1 MLRFSRAFASGVLLA
16 SLTLPLEARR
26 PAVVATPDPNVL
38 PDKVLA
44 RKASVEQVKVRVE
57 QAIVTI
63 KSCAASS
70 APGEMRASLEA
81 QLAPLEV
88 HTKDAL
94 WTYNVGNYEDAF
106 RKYNV
111 LERSA
116 KTALVVC
123 DKLRLSVERCS
134 KSVAG
139 ALERVRSWA
148 IKIARLQD
156 PTARAHCE
164 SLLAEAER
172 GLQSLEKSCAT
183 TDPAWVATQIPP
195 LVKPLDDALRTAR

>member
-1 MLRFSRAFASGVLLA
+1 MLRYSRVFASVLVLGVLTA
-16 SLTLPLEARR
+16 PLQARR
-26 PAVVATPDPNVL
+26 PIVTATPDPSVL

-44 RKASVEQVKVRVE
+44 RKAAVEQVKVRVE

-63 KSCAASS
+63 KSCAAAA
-70 APGEMRASLEA
+70 APGEGRASLEA

-116 KTALVVC
+116 KGTLLVC
-123 DKLRLSVERCS
+123 DKLRAGVERCA
-134 KSVAG
+134 KSVAA

-148 IKIARLQD
+148 IKIARIQD
-156 PTARAHCE
+156 PTMRAHCE
-164 SLLAEAER
+164 TLLADAER
-172 GLQSLEKSCAT
+172 NLSSLDRTCAT
-183 TDPAWVATQIPP
+183 TDPAWVAAQIPP